1 MLPLFL
7 SYFPSVCLLYLI
19 ALSLSF
25 LFYFYRF
32 FPCCVSPFLS
42 YIVAYVSV
50 DVSSN
55 KEESNSDPYVPI
67 RLGSIGP
74 AVQQRQQI
82 TRNLHS
88 ISSYKSV
95 LSYCFLRSLCSGVRL
110 SFCIYRACTVQLTH
124 KNK

>member
-32 FPCCVSPFLS
+32 FPYCVCPSLS
-42 YIVAYVSV
+42 YVVAYVSV

-55 KEESNSDPYVPI
+55 KEESNSQPCV
-67 RLGSIGP
+67 
-74 AVQQRQQI
+74 
-82 TRNLHS
+82 
-88 ISSYKSV
+88 
-95 LSYCFLRSLCSGVRL
+95 
-110 SFCIYRACTVQLTH
+110 
-124 KNK
+124 